1 MNQLKKLHV
10 QVLIALVAAV
20 ILGFAAPAWA
30 TAMKPLG
37 QAFIALL
44 KMMLAPIVF
53 VTLVHGLTHVQDMR
67 KLGRLGIKSLLYFE
81 VVSTV
86 AMLIGFVL
94 VNVVEPGVGLHA
106 TGMQEPAAAVKA
118 TAAAGEVSIVT
129 YLLSLIPHTLVDA
142 LAKGDIIQ
150 VLLISMLAGIAINR
164 TCGPESVA
172 VRAIG
177 EAQTILFKMLGFIMK
192 LAPLGAFGA
201 MAAAIGS
208 YGGDTLLY
216 LLKLIGVYY
225 AASLLF
231 VFGVLGTISWSV
243 GLPFMAVLRLIRDE
257 ILLVFG
263 TASGEV
269 AFPRL
274 IEKLKRTGCDEVVVG
289 FVLPAGYSFN
299 LDGTAIYMAIAIG
312 FIAQATDTPFSLWQ
326 QAGLLAILS
335 ITSKGG
341 TTVAGGAFIK
351 LAATLQSVQT
361 LPLSGLGLLF
371 GIDRIMATATALTNI
386 VGNTIAVFAIARW
399 EGAFDPAAFERETG
413 RAPGRSLLRPSQ
425 ASAAQA
431 VMPETAPKTHA
442 PVESHTQHS

>member
-1 MNQLKKLHV
+1 MTLLKKLHV
-10 QVLIALVAAV
+10 QVLIALVAAIIV
-20 ILGFAAPAWA
+20 GFAAPGWA
-30 TAMKPLG
+30 VAMKPLG

-67 KLGRLGIKSLLYFE
+67 KLGRLGMKSLAYFE

-86 AMLIGFVL
+86 AMLVGFVL
-94 VNVVEPGVGLHA
+94 VNLVQPGNGLHA
-106 TGMQEPAAAVKA
+106 TNLAESTAAIKA
-118 TAAAGEVSIVT
+118 TSSAGEISVT
-129 YLLSLIPHTLVDA
+129 GYLVSLIPHTLVDA
-142 LAKGDIIQ
+142 FAKGDIIQ
-150 VLLISMLAGIAINR
+150 VLLISLLAGIAINR
-164 TCGPESVA
+164 TCGPESIA
-172 VRAIG
+172 VRALD

-208 YGGDTLLY
+208 YGGATLLY
-216 LLKLIGVYY
+216 LLKLIAVYY
-225 AASLLF
+225 AASLFF
-231 VFGVLGTISWSV
+231 VFGVLGSISWSI

-263 TASGEV
+263 TASDEV

-274 IEKLKRTGCDEVVVG
+274 IEKLKRSGCDEVVVG

-299 LDGTAIYMAIAIG
+299 LDGTAIYMAIAVG

-326 QAGLLAILS
+326 QLGLLAVLS

-351 LAATLQSVQT
+351 LAATLQSVHV

-386 VGNTIAVFAIARW
+386 VGNTVAVFAIARW
-399 EGAFDPAAFERETG
+399 EGSFDRDAFTRATG
-413 RAPGRSLLRPSQ
+413 KTPGRSLLRPS
-425 ASAAQA
+425 AAAIREAQA
-431 VMPETAPKTHA
+431 EAQAEAVATSSSSTLR
-442 PVESHTQHS
+442 S

>member
-10 QVLIALVAAV
+10 QVLIALVAAI
-20 ILGFAAPAWA
+20 ILGFAAPQWA
-30 TAMKPLG
+30 IAMKPIG

-67 KLGRLGIKSLLYFE
+67 KLGRLGVKSLLYFE

-86 AMLIGFVL
+86 AMIVGFVL
-94 VNVVEPGVGLHA
+94 VNVVQPGAGLHA
-106 TGMQEPAAAVKA
+106 TSMNESAEAVKA
-118 TAAAGEVSIVT
+118 TTAAGNVSMVS

-142 LAKGDIIQ
+142 FAKGDIVQ
-150 VLLISMLAGIAINR
+150 VLLISVLAGIAINR
-164 TCGPESVA
+164 VCGQDSVA
-172 VRAIG
+172 VKAIG
-177 EAQTILFKMLGFIMK
+177 EAQEILFRMLSFIMK

-225 AASLLF
+225 AASLFF
-231 VFGVLGTISWSV
+231 VFAILGSISWSI
-243 GLPFMAVLRLIRDE
+243 GLPFGSVIRLIRDE

-274 IEKLKRTGCDEVVVG
+274 VEKLKRSGCDEVVVG

-299 LDGTAIYMAIAIG
+299 LDGTAIYMAIAVG

-326 QAGLLAILS
+326 QLGLLAILS
-335 ITSKGG
+335 VTSKGG

-399 EGAFDPAAFERETG
+399 EGAFDPKAFERETG
-413 RAPGRSLLRPSQ
+413 RAPSRSLLRPSPDALSQ
-425 ASAAQA
+425 VNTVDAIAKPQS
-431 VMPETAPKTHA
+431 
-442 PVESHTQHS
+442 QHS

>member
-1 MNQLKKLHV
+1 MNHLRKLHV
-10 QVLIALVAAV
+10 QVLIALAAAIV
-20 ILGFAAPAWA
+20 LGFAAPQLAV
-30 TAMKPLG
+30 AMKPLG

-67 KLGRLGIKSLLYFE
+67 KLGRLGVKSLVYFE

-86 AMLIGFVL
+86 AMLVGFVL
-94 VNVVEPGVGLHA
+94 VNLLEPGVGLHA
-106 TGMQEPAAAVKA
+106 SNLAESNEAVKA
-118 TAAAGEVSIVT
+118 TVGAANLSVVT
-129 YLLSLIPHTLVDA
+129 YLLGMIPHTLVDA
-142 LAKGDIIQ
+142 FAKGDIIQ
-150 VLLISMLAGIAINR
+150 VLIISLLAGVAINR
-164 TCGPESVA
+164 TCAPGSIT
-172 VRAIG
+172 VRAIDD
-177 EAQTILFKMLGFIMK
+177 AQRILFKMLGFIMK

-208 YGGDTLLY
+208 YGGDTLVY

-225 AASLLF
+225 AACLLF
-231 VFGVLGTISWSV
+231 IFGVLSTISWSV
-243 GLPFMAVLRLIRDE
+243 GLPFWSILRVIREE

-274 IEKLKRTGCDEVVVG
+274 IEKLKRTGCDDVVVG

-335 ITSKGG
+335 VTSKGG

-351 LAATLQSVQT
+351 LAATLQSVNT
-361 LPLSGLGLLF
+361 LPLGGLGLLF
-371 GIDRIMATATALTNI
+371 GIDRFMATANALTNI
-386 VGNTIAVFAIARW
+386 IGNSVAVYTIARW
-399 EGAFDPAAFERETG
+399 EGAFDAEAYQRETG
-413 RAPGRSLLRPSQ
+413 RTPRRSLLKPSSK
-425 ASAAQA
+425 ALAATA
-431 VMPETAPKTHA
+431 VDAAAPSN
-442 PVESHTQHS
+442 PL

>member
-20 ILGFAAPAWA
+20 ILGFAAPQWA
-30 TAMKPLG
+30 VAMKPLG

-67 KLGRLGIKSLLYFE
+67 KLGRLGIKSLVYFE

-86 AMLIGFVL
+86 AMLIGFIL

-106 TGMQEPAAAVKA
+106 TSLNESSEAIKA
-118 TAAAGEVSIVT
+118 TSAAGGVSMIN
-129 YLLSLIPHTLVDA
+129 YLLGLIPHTLVDA
-142 LAKGDIIQ
+142 FAKGDIIQ
-150 VLLISMLAGIAINR
+150 VLIISVLAGIAINR
-164 TCGPESVA
+164 VCAPDSVA
-172 VRAIG
+172 VKALG
-177 EAQTILFKMLGFIMK
+177 EAQSILFKMLSFIMK

-216 LLKLIGVYY
+216 LLKLIVVYY
-225 AASLLF
+225 AASLIF
-231 VFGVLGTISWSV
+231 VFGILGSISWSI
-243 GLPFMAVLRLIRDE
+243 GLPFGSVLRLIRDE

-269 AFPRL
+269 VFPRL
-274 IEKLKRTGCDEVVVG
+274 IEKLKRSGCDEVVVG

-312 FIAQATDTPFSLWQ
+312 FIAQATDTPFSLMQ
-326 QAGLLAILS
+326 QLGLLAILS

-386 VGNTIAVFAIARW
+386 VGNTVAVFAIARW
-399 EGAFDPAAFERETG
+399 EGAFNPEDFERETG
-413 RAPGRSLLRPSQ
+413 RKPSRSLLRP
-425 ASAAQA
+425 
-431 VMPETAPKTHA
+431 
-442 PVESHTQHS
+442 PVEAQSADLPIEPAHKPHIQSPRP

>member
-20 ILGFAAPAWA
+20 ILGFAAPQWA
-30 TAMKPLG
+30 VAMKPLG

-67 KLGRLGIKSLLYFE
+67 KLGRLGIKSLVYFE

-86 AMLIGFVL
+86 AMLIGFIL

-106 TGMQEPAAAVKA
+106 TSLNESSEAIKA
-118 TAAAGEVSIVT
+118 TSAAGGVSMIN
-129 YLLSLIPHTLVDA
+129 YLLGLIPHTLVDA
-142 LAKGDIIQ
+142 FAKGDIIQ
-150 VLLISMLAGIAINR
+150 VLIISVLAGIAINR
-164 TCGPESVA
+164 VCAPDSVA
-172 VRAIG
+172 VKALG
-177 EAQTILFKMLGFIMK
+177 EAQSILFKMLSFIMK

-216 LLKLIGVYY
+216 LLKLIVVYY
-225 AASLLF
+225 AASLIF
-231 VFGVLGTISWSV
+231 VFGILGSISWSI
-243 GLPFMAVLRLIRDE
+243 GLPFGSVLRLIRDE

-269 AFPRL
+269 VFPRL
-274 IEKLKRTGCDEVVVG
+274 IEKLKRSGCDEVVVG

-312 FIAQATDTPFSLWQ
+312 FIAQATDTPFSLMQ
-326 QAGLLAILS
+326 QLGLLAILS

-386 VGNTIAVFAIARW
+386 VGNTVAVFAIARW
-399 EGAFDPAAFERETG
+399 EGAFNSEDFERETG
-413 RAPGRSLLRPSQ
+413 RKPSRSLLRP
-425 ASAAQA
+425 
-431 VMPETAPKTHA
+431 
-442 PVESHTQHS
+442 PVEAQSADLPIEPAHKPHIQSPRP

>member
-10 QVLIALVAAV
+10 QVLIALAAAV
-20 ILGFAAPAWA
+20 ILGFAAPQWA
-30 TAMKPLG
+30 VAMKPLG

-67 KLGRLGIKSLLYFE
+67 KLGRLGVKSLIYFE

-86 AMLIGFVL
+86 AMLIGFIL

-106 TGMQEPAAAVKA
+106 TSLNESSEAIKA
-118 TAAAGEVSIVT
+118 TSAAGSVSMIN
-129 YLLSLIPHTLVDA
+129 YLLGLIPHTLVDA
-142 LAKGDIIQ
+142 FAKGDIIQ
-150 VLLISMLAGIAINR
+150 VLIISVLAGIAINR
-164 TCGPESVA
+164 VCSPDSVA
-172 VRAIG
+172 VKAIG
-177 EAQTILFKMLGFIMK
+177 EAQSILFKMLSFIMK

-216 LLKLIGVYY
+216 LLKLIAVYY
-225 AASLLF
+225 AASLIF
-231 VFGVLGTISWSV
+231 VFGILGSISWSI
-243 GLPFMAVLRLIRDE
+243 GLPFGSVLRLIRDE

-269 AFPRL
+269 VFPRL
-274 IEKLKRTGCDEVVVG
+274 IEKLQRSGCDEVVVG

-312 FIAQATDTPFSLWQ
+312 FIAQATDTPFSLMQ
-326 QAGLLAILS
+326 QLGLLAILS

-399 EGAFDPAAFERETG
+399 EGAFKPEDFERETG
-413 RAPGRSLLRPSQ
+413 RKPTRSLLRP
-425 ASAAQA
+425 
-431 VMPETAPKTHA
+431 
-442 PVESHTQHS
+442 PVEAPSGEPAHKSHIHSPRP

>member
-1 MNQLKKLHV
+1 MTLLKKLHV
-10 QVLIALVAAV
+10 QVLIALVAAIIV
-20 ILGFAAPAWA
+20 GFAAPGWA
-30 TAMKPLG
+30 VAMKPLG

-53 VTLVHGLTHVQDMR
+53 VTLVLGLTHVQDMR
-67 KLGRLGIKSLLYFE
+67 KLGRLGMKSLAYFE

-86 AMLIGFVL
+86 AMLVGFVL
-94 VNVVEPGVGLHA
+94 VNLVQPGNGLHA
-106 TGMQEPAAAVKA
+106 TNLAESTAAIKA
-118 TAAAGEVSIVT
+118 TSSAGEISVT
-129 YLLSLIPHTLVDA
+129 GYLLSLIPHTLVDA
-142 LAKGDIIQ
+142 FAKGDIIQ
-150 VLLISMLAGIAINR
+150 VLLISLLAGIAINR
-164 TCGPESVA
+164 TCGPESIA
-172 VRAIG
+172 VRALD

-208 YGGDTLLY
+208 YGGATLLY
-216 LLKLIGVYY
+216 LLKLIAVYY
-225 AASLLF
+225 AASLFF
-231 VFGVLGTISWSV
+231 VFGVLGSISWSI

-274 IEKLKRTGCDEVVVG
+274 IEKLKRSGCDEVVVG

-299 LDGTAIYMAIAIG
+299 LDGTAIYMAIAVG

-326 QAGLLAILS
+326 QLGLLAVLS

-351 LAATLQSVQT
+351 LAATLQSVHV

-386 VGNTIAVFAIARW
+386 VGNTVAVFAIARW
-399 EGAFDPAAFERETG
+399 EGSFDRDAFTRATG
-413 RAPGRSLLRPSQ
+413 KTPGRSLLRPS
-425 ASAAQA
+425 AAAIREAQA
-431 VMPETAPKTHA
+431 EAQAEAVATSSSSTLRP
-442 PVESHTQHS
+442 

>member
-10 QVLIALVAAV
+10 QVLIALFAAV
-20 ILGFAAPAWA
+20 ILGFAAPQWA
-30 TAMKPLG
+30 VAMKPLG

-67 KLGRLGIKSLLYFE
+67 KLGRLGVKSLVYFE

-86 AMLIGFVL
+86 AMLIGFIL
-94 VNVVEPGVGLHA
+94 VNVIQPGVGLHA
-106 TGMQEPAAAVKA
+106 TELNESSEAIKA
-118 TAAAGEVSIVT
+118 TSAAGSVSMIN
-129 YLLSLIPHTLVDA
+129 YLLGLIPHTLVDA
-142 LAKGDIIQ
+142 FAKGDIIQ
-150 VLLISMLAGIAINR
+150 VLIISMLAGIAINR
-164 TCGPESVA
+164 VCAPDSIT

-177 EAQTILFKMLGFIMK
+177 EAQSILFKMLGFIMK

-216 LLKLIGVYY
+216 LLKLIAVYY
-225 AASLLF
+225 AASLIF
-231 VFGVLGTISWSV
+231 VFGILGTISWSI
-243 GLPFMAVLRLIRDE
+243 GLPFGSVLKLIRDE

-269 AFPRL
+269 VFPRL
-274 IEKLKRTGCDEVVVG
+274 IEKLKRSGCDEVVVG

-312 FIAQATDTPFSLWQ
+312 FIAQATDTPFSLMQ
-326 QAGLLAILS
+326 QLGLLAILS

-386 VGNTIAVFAIARW
+386 VGNTVAVFAIARW
-399 EGAFDPAAFERETG
+399 EGAFTPEDFERETG
-413 RAPGRSLLRPSQ
+413 RKPNRSLLRPPLE
-425 ASAAQA
+425 ASA
-431 VMPETAPKTHA
+431 
-442 PVESHTQHS
+442 VESPVKNEQAELIQSQRP